1 VLPRDIPAFPIAAV
15 LEEFGF
21 ENVPHL
27 RTGFAKVLCIFHPDT
42 TPSATVSRYGFKCW
56 ACGRSGD
63 SIKLLREEE
72 GLSFAAAIERA
83 AEITGVTSG
92 GSGEASRQGADLLAL
107 PGIDR

>member
-1 VLPRDIPAFPIAAV
+1 MLPRDIPAFPIAAV

-27 RTGFAKVLCIFHPDT
+27 RTGYAKVLCIWHPDT

-63 SIKLLREEE
+63 AIRLVRDEE
-72 GLSFAAAIERA
+72 GLSFAEAIERCK
-83 AEITGVTSG
+83 ELTGV
-92 GSGEASRQGADLLAL
+92 DH
-107 PGIDR
+107 IDRSARQSASLLDI